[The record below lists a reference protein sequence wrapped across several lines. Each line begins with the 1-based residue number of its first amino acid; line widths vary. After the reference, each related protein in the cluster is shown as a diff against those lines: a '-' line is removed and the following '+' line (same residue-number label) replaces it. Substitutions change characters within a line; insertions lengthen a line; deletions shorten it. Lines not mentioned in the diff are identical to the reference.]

1 MKSEKLKIK
10 KIIAGLAVL
19 MFLTGAMQLKATA
32 GDVSFTAS
40 VDRTT
45 IALGEQFNLQFT
57 LSGTGTSSG
66 TNFQLP
72 DLSKFLILSGPNQ
85 STSMQIINGS
95 VSSSVTYSYV
105 LQPRETGKFTIGAA
119 SIEEAGT
126 KYSTQPLTVVV
137 VKGSAKQNQSAAN
150 NAQAPDKSVQVGDNL
165 FLRTDV
171 DRTRVYQGEQVTVT
185 FKVYTRVRITNYTIN
200 KLPNMIGFWS
210 EDIAIPQQV
219 NLVNE
224 TYKGKQYQVGVLK
237 KNALFPTQTGTL
249 EINPLEILCQVQ
261 VQRPRSNGKD
271 WFDQFFNDP
280 FFNTVQTSNVTITSE
295 PVKITVLP
303 LPKNDVSRTFKGA
316 VGKFSMDV
324 ALSKNDVKTNE
335 PLSLKATIT
344 GSGNIQVLEAPG
356 LEVPN
361 DFEKYDPKV
370 TDNVDRSGPVI
381 HGSKTFEWLLVP
393 RYPGSK
399 HIPPLEFSYFDPSQ
413 RKYVTL
419 RSAPLAITVE
429 KGSAE
434 PPQIA
439 GTISKEDVKLLNQ
452 DIRFIKTEPMAFHRR
467 GEESLSTA
475 TVAVIT
481 VLPLLAF
488 IGVVAFRQ
496 KSIRDSADIV
506 SFRARKAMKVATKR
520 LQQAK
525 ILLSANNAEDFYA
538 ETSRALWQYVAD
550 KLSIDRAE
558 LSIDTVTQQLSEKN
572 ISAELVGQIKECLET
587 CEFARFAPASTSEE
601 EKKKMYELA
610 SAVIIAAEKELNA

>member
-1 MKSEKLKIK
+1 MKNEKL
-10 KIIAGLAVL
+10 KIIAGLFAL
-19 MFLTGAMQLKATA
+19 MVLTGAMHLKAIA

-40 VDRTT
+40 ADKTT

-57 LSGTGTSSG
+57 LSGAGTSSG

-85 STSMQIINGS
+85 STSMQFINGS
-95 VSSSVTYSYV
+95 VSSSVSYGYV
-105 LQPRETGKFTIGAA
+105 LQARETGKFTIGAA
-119 SIEEAGT
+119 SIEAGGK
-126 KYSTQPLTVVV
+126 KYSTQPLTITV
-137 VKGSAKQNQSAAN
+137 VKGSAQQKQSAAN
-150 NAQAPDKSVQVGDNL
+150 GAAQTPDNSVHIGDNL
-165 FLRTDV
+165 FLRAEV
-171 DRTRVYQGEQVTVT
+171 DRTHVYQGEQITVT
-185 FKVYTRVRITNYTIN
+185 FKVFTRVRITNYTIN

-237 KNALFPTQTGTL
+237 KTALFPTQPGTL
-249 EINPLEILCQVQ
+249 EINPLEIICQVQ
-261 VQRPRSNGKD
+261 VQQRRSNGKD

-280 FFNTVQTSNVTITSE
+280 FFNSVQTSNVTITSE
-295 PVKITVLP
+295 PVKVTVLP
-303 LPKNDVSRTFKGA
+303 LPKNDAPRDFQGA

-324 ALSKNDVKTNE
+324 ALSKKNVKTNE
-335 PLSLKATIT
+335 PLSLKATISGT
-344 GSGNIQVLEAPG
+344 GNIKILEAPG

-370 TDNVDRSGPVI
+370 TDNIDRTGPAI

-393 RYPGSK
+393 RYPGEK
-399 HIPPLEFSYFDPSQ
+399 HIPPVDFSYFDPSQ
-413 RKYVTL
+413 RKYVSL
-419 RSAPLAITVE
+419 HSNPIDITVE

-434 PPQIA
+434 PEQFT
-439 GTISKEDVKLLNQ
+439 GTISKEDVKLLNE
-452 DIRFIKTEPMAFHRR
+452 DIRFIKTDPMAFHRR
-467 GEESLSTA
+467 GEETLSSA

-488 IGVVAFRQ
+488 IGIVAFRQ
-496 KSIRDSADIV
+496 KSIRDSADVV

-525 ILLSANNAEDFYA
+525 TLLTANNAEEFYT

-572 ISAELVGQIKECLET
+572 ISPELVGRIKECLEI
-587 CEFARFAPASTSEE
+587 CEFARFAPASASEE
-601 EKKKMYELA
+601 EKKKMYDLA
-610 SAVIIAAEKELNA
+610 SEVIVATEKELN